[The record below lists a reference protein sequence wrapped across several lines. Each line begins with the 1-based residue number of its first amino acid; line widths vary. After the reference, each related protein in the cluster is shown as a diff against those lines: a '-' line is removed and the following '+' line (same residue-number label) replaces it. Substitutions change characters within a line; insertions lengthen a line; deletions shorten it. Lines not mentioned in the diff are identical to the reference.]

1 MLAAPQNP
9 PRVVSTGQLLRV
21 LGVAFGLA
29 VTIGNTIGT
38 GILRTPGQVAQY
50 LPEKWLFLA
59 LWLLGGLCALCAVP
73 SFAELGTMIPRSGG
87 HYVFARYA
95 LGEYAGFVI
104 GWSDWLGNC
113 GSTAASAILIGEYS
127 VLLLPQLRGH
137 ATAIALIVVATFAI
151 LQLIGIRTG
160 SVVQQLSS
168 LLKAL
173 AFMTLVAA
181 CFLLSGKASANLAP
195 APALAMPHGIA
206 LITAFVL
213 ALQAVIY
220 TYDGWFG
227 IIYFSG
233 ETKNPDLDIPRSM
246 FSGTLSIMAI
256 YLLVNAAM
264 VYVLPMAQLAGQPLA
279 MGTVAKAIL
288 GSKGDVIVEALT
300 IISMMGAISAFQLAQ
315 CRILFSM
322 SVDGLFTRYA
332 THVNPG
338 GTPDVA
344 HLVSTVAV
352 VLFVVSGT
360 FEQVLAILAFS
371 FATNYVVG
379 LVSMLVLRRRQ
390 PEHRR
395 PYRAWGYPWTTGI
408 ALTAYGAFLIA
419 IFFTDTHNTMHALVL
434 LGISYPIF
442 RGLKLLAR

>member
-1 MLAAPQNP
+1 
-9 PRVVSTGQLLRV
+9 
-21 LGVAFGLA
+21 
-29 VTIGNTIGT
+29 
-38 GILRTPGQVAQY
+38 
-50 LPEKWLFLA
+50 
-59 LWLLGGLCALCAVP
+59 
-73 SFAELGTMIPRSGG
+73 
-87 HYVFARYA
+87 
-95 LGEYAGFVI
+95 
-104 GWSDWLGNC
+104 
-113 GSTAASAILIGEYS
+113 
-127 VLLLPQLRGH
+127 
-137 ATAIALIVVATFAI
+137 
-151 LQLIGIRTG
+151 
-160 SVVQQLSS
+160 
-168 LLKAL
+168 
-173 AFMTLVAA
+173 
-181 CFLLSGKASANLAP
+181 
-195 APALAMPHGIA
+195 
-206 LITAFVL
+206 
-213 ALQAVIY
+213 
-220 TYDGWFG
+220 
-227 IIYFSG
+227 
-233 ETKNPDLDIPRSM
+233 
-246 FSGTLSIMAI
+246 
-256 YLLVNAAM
+256 
-264 VYVLPMAQLAGQPLA
+264 